1 MRNKLGEDE
10 KVNKIDIIVA
20 TIISLASIVGFV
32 LLLLMTWASP
42 SSTHLATAFIL
53 GIFTFFPQFIII
65 SNINDELLDF
75 IVELLKSSDELVE
88 VSKKLAVEYRQ
99 CKLELEQIAILLK
112 QHNQVTIK
120 DIENM
125 PRLKHM
131 MDELKEC

>member
-1 MRNKLGEDE
+1 MAKNEKV

-32 LLLLMTWASP
+32 LLLWMTWASP
-42 SSTHLATAFIL
+42 SPTHIATAFIL
-53 GIFTFFPQFIII
+53 GIFTFFPQFIIA
-65 SNINDELLDF
+65 SNTNDELLDF
-75 IVELLKSSDELVE
+75 IVKLLKSSDELVE
-88 VSKKLAVEYRQ
+88 ISKKLAIENHQ
-99 CKLELEQIAILLK
+99 CKLELKQIATLLK

-131 MDELKEC
+131 MDELKES